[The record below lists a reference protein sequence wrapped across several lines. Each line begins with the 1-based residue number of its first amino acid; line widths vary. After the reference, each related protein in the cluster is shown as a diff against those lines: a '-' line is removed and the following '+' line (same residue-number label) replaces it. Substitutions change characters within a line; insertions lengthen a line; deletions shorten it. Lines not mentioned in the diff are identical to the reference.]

1 MSANVDIVI
10 DELTKQVAELS
21 KEKAIYVSLATQY
34 KQELEAVKRE
44 LEELKNVNK
53 SPSAQ

>member
-1 MSANVDIVI
+1 MNTNI
-10 DELTKQVAELS
+10 DLVVNDLTEQIKNLS

-53 SPSAQ
+53 SPAAQ

>member
-1 MSANVDIVI
+1 MNTNI
-10 DELTKQVAELS
+10 DLVVNDLTEQIKNLS
-21 KEKAIYVSLATQY
+21 KEKAIHVALAIQY

-53 SPSAQ
+53 SPAAQ

>member
-1 MSANVDIVI
+1 MNLNVDIVVE
-10 DELTKQVAELS
+10 ELTKQVAELS
-21 KEKAIYVSLATQY
+21 KERAIYVSLATQY

-53 SPSAQ
+53 NPAE